1 MTSDPGAVPQQRGPL
16 FAAPG
21 TGDGTGRRAL
31 LPAPVPESSTED
43 CPESGAAVPAV
54 ASTPVPMTL
63 AERASTAVR
72 YRAGEAARVARE
84 AWAPIARFLQA
95 VAHPEPETMREHWTH
110 IQSRDWV
117 PEEMTGGPEK
127 VIAAVGLSYHLVVA
141 YPLKAAA
148 KSARFASEKL
158 DAAADRPLQLL
169 YLLVPVLIL
178 VLLFTL

>member
-1 MTSDPGAVPQQRGPL
+1 MDERKPLPVTGQPVLRAVTGSGGNGSEPEAVALPVTEAGAVVRMS
-16 FAAPG
+16 A
-21 TGDGTGRRAL
+21 
-31 LPAPVPESSTED
+31 
-43 CPESGAAVPAV
+43 
-54 ASTPVPMTL
+54 
-63 AERASTAVR
+63 AERAVTAVR

-84 AWAPIARFLQA
+84 AWAPIARFLHA

-117 PEEMTGGPEK
+117 PEEITGTPEK
-127 VIAAVGLSYHLVVA
+127 VIAAAGLSYHLVIA

-158 DAAADRPLQLL
+158 DAAADRPLQFL